1 MFALAELQHIN
12 GGRAAVAAT
21 VCNEVFPS
29 GKSWG
34 GHIRACYK
42 KEEDEKDRE
51 DTDDWRVHD
60 CSSSESE
67 SEFEFHV
74 DVDESSTKGSV
85 EPVDLRE
92 YLPRGWSGNS
102 KKKRSRKNKL
112 KFAAL
117 NQARKKSFADHILE
131 AAALN
136 LLLWPSVCDSK
147 QKGIREELAKYQDRF
162 AHQLALN
169 KKPMKSIAYTRE
181 KRSSEFKVGH
191 ERTYVCR
198 ECGLVFDSF
207 QGLGGHLAAHNR
219 KREREKEGKLD
230 LVSGVHQDSRGKNV
244 IIGDAPRKE
253 YKCNLCERSFASGQA
268 LGGHMSY
275 HGTAHKVYKHEGH
288 NSHHITADT
297 ENNDSA
303 SSYEASNGADS
314 QYSNPQSS
322 VQVSHLDPQP
332 GSALDLN
339 MAPDEGLWGND
350 VGVQKKSQ
358 LS

>member
-1 MFALAELQHIN
+1 MSKSC
-12 GGRAAVAAT
+12 T
-21 VCNEVFPS
+21 VCNKVFPS

-181 KRSSEFKVGH
+181 KRPSEFKVGH

-288 NSHHITADT
+288 NSHHTTADT

-314 QYSNPQSS
+314 HSNPQSS

>member
-1 MFALAELQHIN
+1 MSKSCKVRNKE
-12 GGRAAVAAT
+12 
-21 VCNEVFPS
+21 FPS

-51 DTDDWRVHD
+51 GTEDWRVHE

-67 SEFEFHV
+67 SESEFEFRV
-74 DVDESSTKGSV
+74 DVDESGTKGSM

-92 YLPRGWSGNS
+92 YLPRA
-102 KKKRSRKNKL
+102 K
-112 KFAAL
+112 
-117 NQARKKSFADHILE
+117 
-131 AAALN
+131 
-136 LLLWPSVCDSK
+136 
-147 QKGIREELAKYQDRF
+147 KGIREELAKYQDRF

-169 KKPMKSIAYTRE
+169 KKPMKSIAYTQE
-181 KRSSEFKVGH
+181 KRPSEFKVGH
-191 ERTYVCR
+191 KRTYVCR

-230 LVSGVHQDSRGKNV
+230 LVSRVHQDSRGKSV

-253 YKCNLCERSFASGQA
+253 YKCNLCERSFPSGQA

-275 HGTAHKVYKHEGH
+275 HGPAHKVYKHED
-288 NSHHITADT
+288 SHHTTADT
-297 ENNDSA
+297 ENKNSA
-303 SSYEASNGADS
+303 SSYEASKGADS
-314 QYSNPQSS
+314 HPNPPSS

-339 MAPDEGLWGND
+339 MAPDEDVWGNG